1 MKPFIVLLIIGESL
15 SDPPRPRSLTPN
27 HAVYAREFTLIL
39 LLLLPRGALIT
50 AVNRTWREHEGEAP
64 VVSGGDVGA
73 EPWNGDI
80 LDISQFE
87 PDLPSSASTVSL
99 APPPPSPLGGED
111 EVKSPP
117 RKKERQTTKSG
128 GCRCKEG
135 ACKKCACAKAGRTCT
150 AACHGG
156 IENNRCTNRS
166 HASLPHNMIII
177 KMPLHGHQLSNQG
190 SYSLSVGVGFIY
202 RATWRH

>member
-27 HAVYAREFTLIL
+27 HTVYAREFTLIR

-50 AVNRTWREHEGEAP
+50 AVNRTWRELHNARVRRPWSRAAMSAP
-64 VVSGGDVGA
+64 GLQ
-73 EPWNGDI
+73 PWNGDL
-80 LDISQFE
+80 LDLARLA
-87 PDLPSSASTVSL
+87 PDLSSLASTVAL
-99 APPPPSPLGGED
+99 APPPPSPLGCDD

-117 RKKERQTTKSG
+117 RKKRRRIAKSG

-135 ACKKCACAKAGRTCT
+135 ACSKCTCAKAGRKCT

-156 IENNRCTNRS
+156 IENNSCTNS
-166 HASLPHNMIII
+166 DEIWFTCMPH
-177 KMPLHGHQLSNQG
+177 H
-190 SYSLSVGVGFIY
+190 Y
-202 RATWRH
+202 